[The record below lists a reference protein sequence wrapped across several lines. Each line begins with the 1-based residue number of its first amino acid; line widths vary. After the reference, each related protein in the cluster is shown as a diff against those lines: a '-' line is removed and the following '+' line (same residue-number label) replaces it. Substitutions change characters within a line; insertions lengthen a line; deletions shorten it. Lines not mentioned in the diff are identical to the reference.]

1 MHCGS
6 VIELRVNLHSTHHSS
21 GVVGYHFL
29 HDVNGA
35 VAKAA
40 VVEAK
45 APVPAGEKEECTPPY
60 PFFIDKVD
68 STWYV
73 VVLEG
78 AVVLCCSEQGFYRK
92 NSPLYSL

>member
-1 MHCGS
+1 MCMYCDS

-29 HDVNGA
+29 HDVNGV

-45 APVPAGEKEECTPPY
+45 APVPAGEKEERTPPY
-60 PFFIDKVD
+60 TFFIGKADFV
-68 STWYV
+68 
-73 VVLEG
+73 
-78 AVVLCCSEQGFYRK
+78 
-92 NSPLYSL
+92 

>member
-1 MHCGS
+1 M
-6 VIELRVNLHSTHHSS
+6 NLHSTHHSS

-29 HDVNGA
+29 HDVNGV

-60 PFFIDKVD
+60 LFFIDKAG
-68 STWYV
+68 SAWYI